1 MFFTHVSVIKRNF
14 KKVTTMNSFEIRQKF
29 LDYFARNGHTI
40 VQSSSLIP
48 AQDPTILFTNAGM
61 NQFKDIF
68 LGKEKRSYVRATSSQ
83 KCVRAGG
90 KHNDL
95 DQVGFTERHLTFF
108 EMLGNFSFGDYFKK
122 EAINYAWEFLTKDIG
137 LNPNIL
143 YISVYKDDNEAYDLW
158 HKTIGIPESRMVRLG
173 EKDNFWQM
181 GDTGPCGPCSEIYV
195 DRGPDRGCKQPG
207 CAPGCDCSRFTEIWN
222 LVFMQYDRQ
231 TDGQLIPLKSPGVD
245 TGMGLERLCMIV
257 QNKDLIFNADMFEV
271 LIKKI
276 EELTGVSYEQAGQK
290 ANLEDTNRKAAFH
303 VLADHVRS
311 ISLLIADGCS
321 PSNDGRGYV
330 LRKIIRRAALF
341 TQKLTPNPKTFV
353 KLAETFI
360 ASMSPVFPELT
371 VNKTLILNILENE
384 VDRFS
389 QNLIQ
394 GQHILDKYIEEN
406 KKSGKTKLSG
416 DQIFKLYDTYGF
428 PPELTHLIAREKGF
442 DTDPTGFQEA
452 MLKQQE
458 QSGKKS
464 SDQSGQLVIPENITT
479 TFVGYET
486 LESTSKIIFV
496 QQEQENIWIITQE
509 SPLYVECGGQVNDQ
523 ATVTINNVTYTVVD
537 LQKVGD
543 MHNPA
548 IAAKLAITG
557 ADKNISPVKVGDS
570 AHILVNAQ
578 TRANTVKNHT
588 ATHLLQAALIQI
600 LGPQVKQAGSLVND
614 KYLRFDFSHHEAL
627 TPEQI
632 VSIEDLVNQKIQE
645 DIHTKIFNT
654 SLDDAKNKGV
664 IAFFGE
670 KYNPENVRVVQIPG
684 FSAELC
690 GGTHAT
696 STGIIG
702 SFKITSDVA
711 LATGTRRLVAIT
723 GPEALKLFQQSFST
737 IKKLSEEFKA
747 KQEDVLSS
755 VQKLQQ
761 NYLEALS
768 HIKQLKKQACKAQIP
783 AWAQDIKNIGTTPF
797 LYLETDDLNP
807 DEMRMIAQEL
817 EKITPGFYVLIN
829 KDSQDKNKFGFFGY
843 VSKKYETQVNLK
855 NFSQFLKDAFQLRGG
870 GSTTMIQGG
879 GTLVPSNFK
888 QEVMKWVEAQK

>member
-1 MFFTHVSVIKRNF
+1 
-14 KKVTTMNSFEIRQKF
+14 MNSFEIRQKF

-40 VQSSSLIP
+40 VPSSSLIP

-122 EAINYAWEFLTKDIG
+122 EAIAYAWEFLTKDMG
-137 LNPNIL
+137 LDTNKL
-143 YISVYKDDNEAYDLW
+143 YASVYKDDNEAYDLW
-158 HKTIGIPESRMVRLG
+158 HTMIGLPENRIVRLG

-181 GDTGPCGPCSEIYV
+181 GDTGPCGPCTEIYV
-195 DRGPDRGCKQPG
+195 DRGADKGCKQPN

-231 TDGQLIPLKSPGVD
+231 PDGQLVPLTSTGVD

-257 QNKDLIFNADMFEV
+257 QGKDLIFNADMFDA

-276 EELTGVSYEQAGQK
+276 EELTGVSYHKSTG
-290 ANLEDTNRKAAFH
+290 DRKAAFH

-311 ISLLIADGCS
+311 SSLLIADGCS
-321 PSNDGRGYV
+321 PSNEGRGYV

-341 TQKLTPNPKTFV
+341 TQKLSQDPKTFV
-353 KLAETFI
+353 KLAESFI
-360 ASMSPVFPELT
+360 ATMSNVFPELT
-371 VNKTLILNILENE
+371 VNKTLIINLLDSE

-389 QNLIQ
+389 HNLIQ

-406 KKSGKTKLSG
+406 KKAGKAKLTG
-416 DQIFKLYDTYGF
+416 EQIFKLYDTYGF

-442 DTDPTGFQEA
+442 DTDPTGFEEA

-458 QSGKKS
+458 QSGKKTG
-464 SDQSGQLVIPENITT
+464 DKTQQLLVTENISTK
-479 TFVGYET
+479 FVGYES
-486 LESTSKIIFV
+486 LESTSKIIFAKP
-496 QQEQENIWIITQE
+496 EENATWIITEE
-509 SPLYVECGGQVNDQ
+509 SPFYVECGGQVNDQ
-523 ATVTINNVTYTVVD
+523 GTVTINNIVYTVVD
-537 LQKVGD
+537 LQKIGD
-543 MHNPA
+543 MYNPA
-548 IAAKLAITG
+548 IAVKIVPQNPAITG
-557 ADKNISPVKVGDS
+557 HEIKSGDS
-570 AHILVNAQ
+570 AHSIVNAQ
-578 TRANTVKNHT
+578 ARANTVKNHT

-600 LGPQVKQAGSLVND
+600 LGPQVKQAGSLVNE
-614 KYLRFDFSHHEAL
+614 KYLRFDFTHHESL

-632 VSIEDLVNQKIQE
+632 IHIEDLVNQKIQE
-645 DIHTKIFNT
+645 NIQTKIFNT
-654 SLDDAKNKGV
+654 SLDDAKSKGV

-670 KYNPENVRVVQIPG
+670 KYNPEKVRVVQVPG

-690 GGTHAT
+690 GGTHAS

-702 SFKITSDVA
+702 CFKITSDVA
-711 LATGTRRLVAIT
+711 LAAGTRRLVAIT
-723 GPEALKLFQQSFST
+723 GPEALKVFQQTFST
-737 IKKLSEEFKA
+737 IKKLSEEFKV
-747 KQEDVLSS
+747 KPEEVLGA
-755 VQKLQQ
+755 VHKLHQ
-761 NYLEALS
+761 NALEANS
-768 HIKQLKKQACKAQIP
+768 QIKQLKKQLNKSQIP
-783 AWAQDIKNIGTTPF
+783 SWAQSIKQIGVTPF
-797 LYLETDDLNP
+797 LYLETEDLTP
-807 DEMRMIAQEL
+807 DELRMIAQEL

-829 KDSQDKNKFGFFGY
+829 KDSEDKNKFAFFGY
-843 VSKKYETQVNLK
+843 VSKTYEPKVNLK
-855 NFSQFLKDAFQLRGG
+855 NFSQFLKDTYQLRGG

-879 GTLVPSNFK
+879 GTVVPSNFK
-888 QEVMKWVEAQK
+888 QDVMKWVEAQK

>member
-1 MFFTHVSVIKRNF
+1 
-14 KKVTTMNSFEIRQKF
+14 MNSFEIRQKF
-29 LDYFARNGHTI
+29 LDYFARNGHT
-40 VQSSSLIP
+40 VVASSSLIP

-122 EAINYAWEFLTKDIG
+122 EAISYAWEFLTKDMG
-137 LNPNIL
+137 LDATTL

-158 HKTIGIPESRMVRLG
+158 HKVIGIPENRMVRLG

-195 DRGPDRGCKQPG
+195 DRGIDRGCKQPG

-231 TDGQLIPLKSPGVD
+231 SDGELVPLKSPGVD

-257 QNKDLIFNADMFEV
+257 QGKDLIFNADMFDV
-271 LIKKI
+271 LIKKT
-276 EELTGVSYEQAGQK
+276 EELTGVSYQQVSQESTG
-290 ANLEDTNRKAAFH
+290 DRKAAFH

-311 ISLLIADGCS
+311 TSLLIADGCS
-321 PSNDGRGYV
+321 PSNEGRGYV

-341 TQKLTPNPKTFV
+341 TQKLSSDPKTFV

-360 ASMSPVFPELT
+360 TSMSPVFPELT
-371 VNKTLILNILENE
+371 VNKTLILNLLESE

-389 QNLIQ
+389 HNLIQ

-406 KKSGKTKLSG
+406 KKAGITKLSG
-416 DQIFKLYDTYGF
+416 EQVFKLYDTYGF

-442 DTDPTGFQEA
+442 DTDPTGFEEA
-452 MLKQQE
+452 MQKQQE
-458 QSGKKS
+458 QSGKKT
-464 SDQSGQLVIPENITT
+464 SDKTEQLLVAENIATK
-479 TFVGYET
+479 FVGYET
-486 LESTSKIIFV
+486 LEATSKIIFAKS
-496 QQEQENIWIITQE
+496 EDPENIENWIITEE
-509 SPLYVECGGQVNDQ
+509 SPFYVECGGQVNDQ
-523 ATVTINNVTYTVVD
+523 GTVTINNNVYTVVD

-543 MHNPA
+543 MYNPA
-548 IAAKLAITG
+548 IA
-557 ADKNISPVKVGDS
+557 VKIKHAPENSTRAPEIKIGDS
-570 AHILVNAQ
+570 AHCVVNAQ
-578 TRANTVKNHT
+578 ARANTVKNHT
-588 ATHLLQAALIQI
+588 ATHLLQAALITI
-600 LGPQVKQAGSLVND
+600 LGPQVKQAGSLVNE

-632 VSIEDLVNQKIQE
+632 VAVEDLVNQKILENIQ
-645 DIHTKIFNT
+645 TKIFNT
-654 SLDDAKNKGV
+654 SLDDAKTKGV

-670 KYNPENVRVVQIPG
+670 KYNPENVRVVQVPG

-690 GGTHAT
+690 GGTHAS

-702 SFKITSDVA
+702 CFKITSDIA
-711 LATGTRRLVAIT
+711 LAAGTRRLVAIT
-723 GPEALKLFQQSFST
+723 GPEALKLFQQTFST
-737 IKKLSEEFKA
+737 VKKLSEEFKA
-747 KQEDVLSS
+747 KQEEVLGA
-755 VQKLQQ
+755 VYKLHQ
-761 NYLEALS
+761 NFLEANS
-768 HIKQLKKQACKAQIP
+768 QIKQLKKQLCKSQIP
-783 AWAQDIKNIGTTPF
+783 SWAKDIKPVGATPF
-797 LYLETDDLNP
+797 LYLETEDLNP
-807 DEMRMIAQEL
+807 DELRMIAQEL
-817 EKITPGFYVLIN
+817 EKITPGFYVIIN
-829 KDSQDKNKFGFFGY
+829 KDAEDKNKFGFFGY
-843 VSKKYETQVNLK
+843 VNKTYEATVNLK
-855 NFSQFLKDAFQLRGG
+855 NFSQFLKDTFQLRGG

-879 GTLVPSNFK
+879 GTVVPGNFK
-888 QEVMKWVEAQK
+888 QEVLKWVEAQK